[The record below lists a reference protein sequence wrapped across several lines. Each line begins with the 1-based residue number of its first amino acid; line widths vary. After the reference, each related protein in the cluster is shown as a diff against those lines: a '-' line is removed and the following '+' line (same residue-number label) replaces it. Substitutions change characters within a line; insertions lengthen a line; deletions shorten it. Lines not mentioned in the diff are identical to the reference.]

1 MDQLCLLH
9 SAVTGL
15 VSQNYTP
22 QTDVEEINN
31 ESGTWLLNLCQP
43 CSNRLQALSVISQN
57 ILCIL
62 YYLFFQQLENW
73 SQMKEENASTKP
85 QD

>member
-1 MDQLCLLH
+1 MPTTQC
-9 SAVTGL
+9 AVTVL

-31 ESGTWLLNLCQP
+31 ESGTWHLSVCQSY
-43 CSNRLQALSVISQN
+43 SNRLQALSIISQN

-62 YYLFFQQLENW
+62 YYLFFQQFENW
-73 SQMKEENASTKP
+73 SQINEGNASTKP